1 MIGKRITLFKLLGFN
16 VQVDLSWA
24 FIAWLIAW
32 TLARDYF
39 PHTFHNLSA
48 FSYWAMGI
56 GGALGLFLSIVLHEL
71 GHSLVARK
79 DGIAIKGITL
89 FIFGGVAEMEGE
101 PPTPQSEF
109 RMAIAGPIVSILIAI
124 VCYPLYLSGRRFGWP
139 VELTGVLFYLSWIN
153 GLLVVFN
160 LVPAFPLDG
169 GRLLR
174 SFLWKRKHSLRR
186 ATRMTSDLGSAFGLG
201 LIVVGILSVFYG
213 NIIGGVWWFLIGAFL
228 RSASQMS
235 YRQLVIRKALEGE
248 PIGRFMQLTPVAV
261 PPSISVDDL
270 IHDYIY
276 KYHFQMFPVLRDS
289 KLLGCVTINRVKEIP
304 RGEWKQ
310 HSVQELV
317 TPCSEENT
325 VTPETDAVK
334 VLSLMTRTG
343 NSRLM
348 VLDRGQLVGVVTLKD
363 LLRFL
368 SLKLDLEGAEL

>member
-1 MIGKRITLFKLLGFN
+1 MIGKRITLFKLLGFD
-16 VQVDLSWA
+16 VQVDLSWV
-24 FIAWLIAW
+24 FIAWLIVW

-39 PHTFHNLSA
+39 PHKFHDLSDS
-48 FSYWAMGI
+48 SYWVMGI

-71 GHSLVARK
+71 GHSFVARK

-101 PPTPQSEF
+101 PPTPRSEF

-124 VCYPLYLSGRRFGWP
+124 ICYPLYVSGRRFGWP

-174 SFLWKRKHSLRR
+174 SFLWNRKHSLRQ
-186 ATRMTSDLGSAFGLG
+186 ATRITSNLGSAFGLG
-201 LIVVGILSVFYG
+201 LVFVGILSVFYG
-213 NIIGGVWWFLIGAFL
+213 NVIGGVWWFLIGAFL

-235 YRQLVIRKALEGE
+235 YQQLMIRKALEGE
-248 PIGRFMQLTPVAV
+248 PIGRFMQLAPVAV

-270 IHDYIY
+270 IHDYID

-289 KLLGCVTINRVKEIP
+289 QLLGCVTIKRVKEIP
-304 RGEWKQ
+304 RSEWRQ
-310 HSVQELV
+310 HSVQELI
-317 TPCSEENT
+317 TPCSEDNS
-325 VTPETDAVK
+325 VTPGTDAVK

-348 VLDRGQLVGVVTLKD
+348 VLERGQLVGVVTLKD

-368 SLKLDLEGAEL
+368 SLKLDLEGTEL